1 MTGQPKPQLRLAVA
15 IARRGAASRRRADQL
30 IRDGRV
36 AVDGA
41 TADNPAT
48 RVAPDARI
56 TIDGE
61 PLPPRAQP
69 LRYFAL
75 NKPLGIVSTANDER
89 GRRTVVDLLPPDA
102 GRCVPVGRLDR
113 DSEGLI
119 LLTNDGP
126 LITRILHPSA
136 EIPRTYLV
144 EVRGPVADE
153 TLDRI
158 YRGVQADDGLLQ
170 AKPRRSRRPSR
181 TRNGGA
187 PSSWLTLTLHTGRN
201 REIRRLLEAV
211 GHPVL
216 SLKRT
221 RFGPVLLRD
230 LPSGQARQ
238 LDPRELRLLRRAAGA
253 ADQPR

>member
-1 MTGQPKPQLRLAVA
+1 MTDQPQLRLAVA

-41 TADNPAT
+41 TIDDPAT
-48 RVAPDARI
+48 RVEPDARI
-56 TIDGE
+56 AIDGE
-61 PLPPRAQP
+61 PLPRRAEP

-75 NKPLGIVSTANDER
+75 NKPLGIVSTAKDER
-89 GRRTVVDLLPPDA
+89 NRRTVVDFLPPRA

-144 EVRGPVADE
+144 EVRGRIADAA
-153 TLDRI
+153 LDRI
-158 YRGVQADDGLLQ
+158 HRGIPAEDGLLQ

-181 TRNGGA
+181 ALAGGA
-187 PSSWLTLTLHTGRN
+187 ASSWLSLTLHTGRN

-230 LPSGQARQ
+230 LPPGRARE
-238 LDPRELRLLRRAAGA
+238 LDPRELRLLRRAAGG
-253 ADQPR
+253 ADQRD